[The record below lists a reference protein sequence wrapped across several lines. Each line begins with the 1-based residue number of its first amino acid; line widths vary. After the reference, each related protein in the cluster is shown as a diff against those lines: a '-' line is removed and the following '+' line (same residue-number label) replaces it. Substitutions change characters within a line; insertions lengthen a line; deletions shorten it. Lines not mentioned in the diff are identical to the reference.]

1 MNLCIINWEMIRM
14 LVFITG
20 LGALIASLI
29 LKSTSPQNVN
39 RVYGYRTKR
48 SKKNQKLWDFAQKY
62 SAKVLTIT
70 AILNI
75 VIGLIL
81 MIFVKYSNEYYLFF
95 ELGWIVI
102 SILPVF
108 LLTERKLMEME

>member
-1 MNLCIINWEMIRM
+1 M

-20 LGALIASLI
+20 LGTLIGSLI
-29 LKSTSPQNVN
+29 LKSASPQNVN

-70 AILNI
+70 AVLNI
-75 VIGLIL
+75 VIGLII
-81 MIFVKYSNEYYLFF
+81 MIFVKFDNEYYLFF
-95 ELGWIVI
+95 ELGWVVV

-108 LLTERKLMEME
+108 LLTERKLMEMEQC